1 MIVAAV
7 AMLALAT
14 TSLTAWTLLRD
25 PDTTVGNDTA
35 NPAVTSPTSGPT
47 GDPTQTGEPPSGPG
61 FTTNSR
67 ISADGA
73 VETSSTVVFEQ
84 PVSSMTITV
93 PGANTA
99 WLAGDFH
106 PTVAHLLLTAGG
118 APLAGVTDRLS
129 AGGSAV
135 VQLPAGTTAVDMTYR
150 ATGVV
155 IRTTPSIPT
164 RALVLVNPLGVSAR
178 SSLSASVHVVGARI
192 LNLGCSGP
200 NIAAAACGAPTA
212 DGWQVKNSAG
222 AGEVAVVAQ
231 VDLSERRST
240 P

>member
-1 MIVAAV
+1 VAAV
-7 AMLALAT
+7 ALLALAM

-25 PDTTVGNDTA
+25 TDAKVGNDTA
-35 NPAVTSPTSGPT
+35 SPGVTSPTSGPT
-47 GDPTQTGEPPSGPG
+47 GAPTQTGDPTSGPG

-67 ISADGA
+67 ISAGGV
-73 VETSSTVVFEQ
+73 VETSSTVVFDQ

-106 PTVAHLLLTAGG
+106 PKVAHLLVTAGG
-118 APLAGVTDRLS
+118 APLPDVAGRLA
-129 AGGSAV
+129 AGGSDV
-135 VQLPAGTTAVDMTYR
+135 VALPPGTTAVDMTYR

-164 RALVLVNPLGVSAR
+164 RALVLVNPLWVSAG
-178 SSLSASVHVVGARI
+178 SSLSTSVHVVGARI

-200 NIAAAACGAPTA
+200 DIAAAACGAPA
-212 DGWQVKNSAG
+212 AGGWQVNNAAG

-231 VDLSERRST
+231 VDLPKQRSAR
-240 P
+240 